1 MSRRSARSWP
11 TATNCRATAQL
22 HAYPAPHV
30 LEGTRAGQH
39 MLDLADIVAAGVSG
53 RRSPTDIT
61 LFCSVGLA
69 GTEVAVA
76 DALLRQSAIDRAN
89 AD

>member
-1 MSRRSARSWP
+1 
-11 TATNCRATAQL
+11 
-22 HAYPAPHV
+22 
-30 LEGTRAGQH
+30 